1 MALDLSGVRRI
12 VEGLLDDELQLWRDA
27 DGDSGDELDEET
39 GDLKPAS
46 EGSVPLWEGSGAVVR
61 PGQLSVTPPLDG
73 AVASL
78 PAPTAYQGL
87 LPLSAPQVMPP
98 TDEQA
103 ADGAAFNPDTFPAAL
118 IAASSTDGMTEAEAR
133 ELLDAWSAPDANA
146 LWETAWEV
154 QQEARTG
161 QADLGKG

>member
-78 PAPTAYQGL
+78 SAPTAYQGL
-87 LPLSAPQVMPP
+87 LPLSAPQVMVNDVLSVSRSVR
-98 TDEQA
+98 DEQLVGRRFRV
-103 ADGAAFNPDTFPAAL
+103 ADVAVGTYAVMRVVRL
-118 IAASSTDGMTEAEAR
+118 
-133 ELLDAWSAPDANA
+133 
-146 LWETAWEV
+146 EV
-154 QQEARTG
+154 IG
-161 QADLGKG
+161 